1 VSVFAAV
8 VGGIGGFGSGA
19 ILTAALAP
27 LIGIKALIPV
37 MAVAGAIIN
46 AGRFWFYRRS
56 LDRRTLALVL
66 AWALPFLVA
75 GTWLYSVLDTR
86 VLGTVIGLAVI
97 ASVPLRRVLR
107 RRAIHVGTRGLAVG
121 SGLFGLATGITTG
134 TGVILVSLLLGMGL
148 AGPALLATDSLVS
161 IALDVAKA
169 LLFQR
174 LSLLD
179 EEAFVTGAVIGV
191 ASIPGSALAAWLVT
205 RMHAHLHILLIES
218 LVLLGGGSV
227 LWNSWR

>member
-1 VSVFAAV
+1 
-8 VGGIGGFGSGA
+8 
-19 ILTAALAP
+19 
-27 LIGIKALIPV
+27 
-37 MAVAGAIIN
+37 
-46 AGRFWFYRRS
+46 
-56 LDRRTLALVL
+56 
-66 AWALPFLVA
+66 
-75 GTWLYSVLDTR
+75 
-86 VLGTVIGLAVI
+86 
-97 ASVPLRRVLR
+97 
-107 RRAIHVGTRGLAVG
+107 
-121 SGLFGLATGITTG
+121 
-134 TGVILVSLLLGMGL
+134 MGL